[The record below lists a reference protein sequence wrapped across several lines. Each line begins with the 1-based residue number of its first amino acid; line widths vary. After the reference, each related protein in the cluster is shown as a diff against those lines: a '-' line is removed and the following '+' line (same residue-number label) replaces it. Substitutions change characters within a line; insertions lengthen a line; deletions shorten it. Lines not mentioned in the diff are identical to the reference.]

1 MGRGVAGGVGLGARN
16 SVETAVDDTRRG
28 AAAVRDGE
36 TGGATELLNE
46 ASGGFDSVSNRLGA
60 VWLLPARMVPGV
72 AQNPHAARALHDA
85 LGAMEF
91 HQNTFAV
98 FGMLKDKDIDAVIEI
113 IKDRID
119 FWFVAGLDAL
129 AGERGAPVDMLAGK
143 LEAHGVGE
151 SVSRHVS
158 VAMAYAAARERA
170 GQNDRILVF
179 GSFYTVAE
187 ILRLAR
193 TA

>member
-1 MGRGVAGGVGLGARN
+1 VLPGRPTVVLDVAH
-16 SVETAVDDTRRG
+16 
-28 AAAVRDGE
+28 
-36 TGGATELLNE
+36 
-46 ASGGFDSVSNRLGA
+46 
-60 VWLLPARMVPGV
+60 
-72 AQNPHAARALHDA
+72 NPHAARALHDA
-85 LGAMEF
+85 LGTMEF

-98 FGMLKDKDIDAVIEI
+98 FGMLKDKDIDAVIDI

-119 FWFVAGLDAL
+119 FWFIAGLDAL
-129 AGERGAPVDMLAGK
+129 AGERGATVDMLAAR
-143 LEAHGVGE
+143 LEAHGAGAR
-151 SVSRHVS
+151 VSRHVS
-158 VAMAYAAARERA
+158 VTMAYAAARERA